1 MFMKLT
7 LAALAVAA
15 GVAVAFQG
23 ATNQG
28 LQKSAGIG
36 PALVVNTVIVLFG
49 ATGLWLA
56 TGAKTTFF
64 PAGASW
70 TLYLGGV
77 FGFIIIAAAV
87 LVFPRLGAAYAVA
100 LMVCGQCLA
109 AMVIDHFGLMG
120 METRPAT
127 LQRVLGV
134 LLPPHR
140 DAIGFDAGGHGD
152 GVLRLADGRSRRRRG
167 RSGHARRTI
176 RVAARSRNQ

>member
-1 MFMKLT
+1 MFIKLI
-7 LAALAVAA
+7 LAAFAVVA

-36 PALVVNTVIVLFG
+36 PALLVNTVVVLIG
-49 ATGLWLA
+49 VGGLWLA

-70 TLYLGGV
+70 TFYLGGV

-87 LVFPRLGAAYAVA
+87 LVFPRLGAAYAIA

-109 AMVIDHFGLMG
+109 GMLIDHYGLLG
-120 METRPAT
+120 MERSPVT
-127 LQRVLGV
+127 LPRVIGV
-134 LLPPHR
+134 ALVVC
-140 DAIGFDAGGHGD
+140 
-152 GVLRLADGRSRRRRG
+152 GVAVFRLAGS
-167 RSGHARRTI
+167 
-176 RVAARSRNQ
+176 AAPAP